1 MDVTI
6 YTVTKIGAQMAQ
18 RDSHPKYSQFR
29 FDTGSLSLNFV
40 ATMRHRGSPP
50 RELLSTPETFTRWLQ
65 LVGLTKSPVLLSATD
80 HEEVLLLREAI
91 HNTAQSLILNKRPR
105 KDDIERINRAA
116 KFSIAVPQLH
126 GSADGV
132 KWETAHPVKESL
144 AVIARDAITL
154 IGDTGRG
161 RLKMCDSGS
170 CRMLFVDTSPSNRRR
185 WCAMSIC
192 GNRQKVT
199 MHRQRKMLTDGSA
212 A

>member
-1 MDVTI
+1 
-6 YTVTKIGAQMAQ
+6 MAQ
-18 RDSHPKYSQFR
+18 RNSHPKYSQFR
-29 FDTGSLSLNFV
+29 FDSGSLSLNFV

-50 RELLSTPETFTRWLQ
+50 RELLSTPEALTRWLQ
-65 LVGLTKSPVLLSATD
+65 LVGLITSPVLLSSKD
-80 HEEVLLLREAI
+80 YEEALLLREAI
-91 HNTAQSLILNKRPR
+91 HETVRSLILNKRPLR
-105 KDDIERINRAA
+105 DDIDLINRIA

-126 GSADGV
+126 STAESI
-132 KWETAHPVKESL
+132 KWETAHPVKAGL

-170 CRMLFVDTSPSNRRR
+170 CRMLFVDKSPSNRRR

-199 MHRQRKMLTDGSA
+199 MHRQRKMLAHSSA

>member
-1 MDVTI
+1 
-6 YTVTKIGAQMAQ
+6 MAQ
-18 RDSHPKYSQFR
+18 RNSHPKYSQFR

-50 RELLSTPETFTRWLQ
+50 RELLSTPEDLTRWLQ
-65 LVGLTKSPVLLSATD
+65 LVGLITSPILLSSKD
-80 HEEVLLLREAI
+80 HEEAVLLREAI
-91 HNTAQSLILNKRPR
+91 HDTVRSLILNKRPH
-105 KDDIERINRAA
+105 KDDIELINRTAR
-116 KFSIAVPQLH
+116 FSLAVPQLRTT
-126 GSADGV
+126 ADSV
-132 KWETAHPVKESL
+132 KWETAHPVKAAL

-199 MHRQRKMLTDGSA
+199 MHRQRKMSADSSA